1 MIHNYKSYKTSLIL
15 PFVAIISLLLFN
27 SCSDNGSGPEEPE
40 SEIEAETVLDLH
52 APDTRSNPNARF
64 VLFSLRTGQT
74 VDIADSAST
83 NWDIGFRGTSVIVNS
98 GTSGPGSAGAVVLD
112 TAFEEVTIAPE
123 TGYSSDTADTNAISG
138 WYNYTGQAGTP
149 QHAIISLDKTIILR
163 TADGNHYGKL
173 EIMSYYE
180 GNPDTSTESFA
191 NLGTRPDGGYFTF
204 RYAVQ
209 LEEGLRDL
217 E

>member
-1 MIHNYKSYKTSLIL
+1 MIHKTIQNKYSLVL
-15 PFVAIISLLLFN
+15 PFATIIGLLLSS
-27 SCSDNGSGPEEPE
+27 SCSDNGSGPEEPQ
-40 SEIEAETVLDLH
+40 SEIQAETVADLH
-52 APDTRSNPNARF
+52 APSNRTNPDARF
-64 VLFSLRTGQT
+64 ILFSLRTGQD

-83 NWDIGFRGTSVIVNS
+83 NWDIGFRGTDIIVNS

-112 TAFEEVTIAPE
+112 VAFEEVTIAPE
-123 TGYSSDTADTNAISG
+123 SGYTSDSAEAKAVSE
-138 WYNYTGQAGTP
+138 WYNYTGQTGNP
-149 QHAIISLDKTIILR
+149 QHAVITLDKTIVVR

-180 GNPDTSTESFA
+180 GNPDTSTEEFA
-191 NLGTRPDGGYFTF
+191 NLATRATEGYFTF

-209 LEEGLRDL
+209 LEENLRDL